1 MPVRAKVI
9 TMNRIVI
16 ILILLPGWFHVA
28 GQNDLLDMI
37 EKESAATTDY
47 TTATFKTTRLINGHS
62 IEHVAG
68 GVLDL
73 RISHRFGLVNSG
85 LYDFFG
91 LDQATTRIGLDYGLT
106 NRWMVGIGRSTYEKQ
121 LDGFMKYKLMRQASG
136 SKTIPVTISAFAAMV
151 YKTQKFDN
159 PSREN
164 FPTSHLYYTFQVLI
178 ARKFNESLSFQLMPT
193 VNHYNLV
200 PGTTLSNDL
209 FALGAGGRIK
219 ITKRITLNA
228 EYYYQLPGYKFSDTK
243 NSVGL
248 GVDIETGGH
257 VFQLY
262 FTNSTGMTERTF
274 ISETTG
280 DFLEGDIHF
289 GFCISRVF
297 TLKDPRK

>member
-1 MPVRAKVI
+1 MA
-9 TMNRIVI
+9 
-16 ILILLPGWFHVA
+16 GWLQA
-28 GQNDLLDMI
+28 AAQDDLLDLLD
-37 EKESAATTDY
+37 KESEAKTDY

-85 LYDFFG
+85 LYEFFG
-91 LDQATTRIGLDYGLT
+91 LDQATTRIGLDYGIN

-121 LDGFMKYKLMRQASG
+121 LDGFMKYKLLRQASG
-136 SKTIPVTISAFAAMV
+136 NKIMPVTVSALGAMV

-164 FPTSHLYYTFQVLI
+164 FQSSHLYYTFQVMV
-178 ARKFNESLSFQLMPT
+178 ARKFNESISFQVMPT

-219 ITKRITLNA
+219 ITKRITINA
-228 EYYYQLPGYKFSDTK
+228 EYYYQLPGYKFSDTR

-280 DFLEGDIHF
+280 DFLKGDIHF

>member
-1 MPVRAKVI
+1 MA
-9 TMNRIVI
+9 
-16 ILILLPGWFHVA
+16 GWLQAA
-28 GQNDLLDMI
+28 GQNDLLDLLD
-37 EKESAATTDY
+37 KESEAKTDY

-85 LYDFFG
+85 LYEFFG
-91 LDQATTRIGLDYGLT
+91 LDQATTRIGLDYGIN

-121 LDGFMKYKLMRQASG
+121 LDGFMKYKLLRQASG
-136 SKTIPVTISAFAAMV
+136 NKNMPVTVSALGSMV

-164 FPTSHLYYTFQVLI
+164 FQSSHLYYTFQVMV
-178 ARKFNESLSFQLMPT
+178 ARKFNESISFQVMPT

-219 ITKRITLNA
+219 ITKRITINA
-228 EYYYQLPGYKFSDTK
+228 EYYYQLPGYKFSDTQ
-243 NSVGL
+243 NSVGI

-280 DFLEGDIHF
+280 DFLKGDVHF

>member
-1 MPVRAKVI
+1 MA
-9 TMNRIVI
+9 
-16 ILILLPGWFHVA
+16 GWLQAA
-28 GQNDLLDMI
+28 GQNDLLDLLD
-37 EKESAATTDY
+37 KESEAKTDY

-85 LYDFFG
+85 LYEFFG
-91 LDQATTRIGLDYGLT
+91 LDQATTRIGLDYGIN
-106 NRWMVGIGRSTYEKQ
+106 NRWMIGIGRSTYEKQ
-121 LDGFMKYKLMRQASG
+121 LDGFMKYKLLRQASG
-136 SKTIPVTISAFAAMV
+136 NKNMPVTVSALGAMV

-164 FPTSHLYYTFQVLI
+164 FQSSHLYYTFQVMV
-178 ARKFNESLSFQLMPT
+178 ARKFNESISFQVMPT

-219 ITKRITLNA
+219 ITKRITINA

-243 NSVGL
+243 NSVGI

-280 DFLEGDIHF
+280 DFLKGDVHF

>member
-1 MPVRAKVI
+1 
-9 TMNRIVI
+9 MNKPIIIVI
-16 ILILLPGWFHVA
+16 LIAGWLQAA
-28 GQNDLLDMI
+28 GQNDLLDLLD
-37 EKESAATTDY
+37 KESEAKTDY

-85 LYDFFG
+85 LYEFFG
-91 LDQATTRIGLDYGLT
+91 LDQATTRIGLDYGIN
-106 NRWMVGIGRSTYEKQ
+106 NRWMIGIGRSTYEKQ
-121 LDGFMKYKLMRQASG
+121 LDGFMKYKLLRQASG
-136 SKTIPVTISAFAAMV
+136 NKNIPVTVSALGAMV

-164 FPTSHLYYTFQVLI
+164 FQSSHLYYTFQVMV
-178 ARKFNESLSFQLMPT
+178 ARKFNESISFQVMPT

-219 ITKRITLNA
+219 ITKRITINA

-280 DFLEGDIHF
+280 DFLKGDVHF

>member
-1 MPVRAKVI
+1 MA
-9 TMNRIVI
+9 
-16 ILILLPGWFHVA
+16 GWLQA
-28 GQNDLLDMI
+28 AAQDDLLDLLD
-37 EKESAATTDY
+37 KESEAKTDY

-73 RISHRFGLVNSG
+73 RISHRFGLVKSG
-85 LYDFFG
+85 LYEFFG
-91 LDQATTRIGLDYGLT
+91 LDQATTRIGLDYGIN

-121 LDGFMKYKLMRQASG
+121 LDGFMKYKLLRQASG
-136 SKTIPVTISAFAAMV
+136 NKIMPVTVSALGAMV

-164 FPTSHLYYTFQVLI
+164 FQSSHLYYTFQVMV
-178 ARKFNESLSFQLMPT
+178 ARKFNESISFQVMPT

-219 ITKRITLNA
+219 ITKRITINA

-280 DFLEGDIHF
+280 DFLKGDIHF

>member
-1 MPVRAKVI
+1 
-9 TMNRIVI
+9 MNKPIIIVI
-16 ILILLPGWFHVA
+16 LMAGWLQAA
-28 GQNDLLDMI
+28 GQNDLLDLLD
-37 EKESAATTDY
+37 KESEAKTDY

-62 IEHVAG
+62 IEHVAR

-85 LYDFFG
+85 LYEFFG
-91 LDQATTRIGLDYGLT
+91 LDQATTRIGLDYGIN

-121 LDGFMKYKLMRQASG
+121 LDGFMKYKLLRQASG
-136 SKTIPVTISAFAAMV
+136 NKNMPVTVSALGAMV

-164 FPTSHLYYTFQVLI
+164 FQSSHLYYTFQVMV
-178 ARKFNESLSFQLMPT
+178 ARKFNESISFQVMPT

-219 ITKRITLNA
+219 ITKRITINA
-228 EYYYQLPGYKFSDTK
+228 EYYYQLPGYKFSDTQ
-243 NSVGL
+243 NSVGI

-280 DFLEGDIHF
+280 DFLKGDVHF

>member
-1 MPVRAKVI
+1 MA
-9 TMNRIVI
+9 
-16 ILILLPGWFHVA
+16 GWLQAA
-28 GQNDLLDMI
+28 GQNDLLDLLD
-37 EKESAATTDY
+37 KESEAKTDY

-85 LYDFFG
+85 LYEFFG
-91 LDQATTRIGLDYGLT
+91 LDQATTRIGLDYGIN
-106 NRWMVGIGRSTYEKQ
+106 NRWMIGIGRSTYEKQ
-121 LDGFMKYKLMRQASG
+121 LDGFMKYKLLRQASG
-136 SKTIPVTISAFAAMV
+136 NKNMPVTVSALGAMV

-164 FPTSHLYYTFQVLI
+164 FQSSHLYYTFQVMV
-178 ARKFNESLSFQLMPT
+178 ARKFNESISFQVMPT

-219 ITKRITLNA
+219 ITKRITINA
-228 EYYYQLPGYKFSDTK
+228 EYYYQLPGYKFSNTQ
-243 NSVGL
+243 NSVGI

-280 DFLEGDIHF
+280 DFLKGDVHF

>member
-1 MPVRAKVI
+1 
-9 TMNRIVI
+9 
-16 ILILLPGWFHVA
+16 
-28 GQNDLLDMI
+28 MI
-37 EKESAATTDY
+37 
-47 TTATFKTTRLINGHS
+47 
-62 IEHVAG
+62 
-68 GVLDL
+68 
-73 RISHRFGLVNSG
+73 
-85 LYDFFG
+85 
-91 LDQATTRIGLDYGLT
+91 
-106 NRWMVGIGRSTYEKQ
+106 GIGRSTYEKQ
-121 LDGFMKYKLMRQASG
+121 LDGFMKYKLLRQASG
-136 SKTIPVTISAFAAMV
+136 NKNIPVTVSALGAMV

-164 FPTSHLYYTFQVLI
+164 FQSSHLYYTFQVMV
-178 ARKFNESLSFQLMPT
+178 ARKFNESISFQVMPT

-219 ITKRITLNA
+219 ITKRITINA

-280 DFLEGDIHF
+280 DFLKGDVHF

>member
-1 MPVRAKVI
+1 
-9 TMNRIVI
+9 MNKEICIVG
-16 ILILLPGWFHVA
+16 LILSFLPA
-28 GQNDLLDMI
+28 LAQDDLLNMI
-37 EKESAATTDY
+37 DQEAEKKMDY
-47 TTATFKTTRLINGHS
+47 ISATFKTTRLINGHS
-62 IEHVAG
+62 IENVAP

-73 RISHRFGLVNSG
+73 RISHRFGLLNSG

-91 LDQATTRIGLDYGLT
+91 LDQATTRIGLDYGIT
-106 NRWMVGIGRSTYEKQ
+106 NRWMVGIGRSTFEKQ
-121 LDGFMKYKLMRQASG
+121 LDGFIKYKLLRQASG
-136 SKTIPVTISAFAAMV
+136 QRNIPVTVNALAAMV
-151 YKTQKFDN
+151 YKTQKFEN

-164 FPTSHLYYTFQVLI
+164 FKTSHMYYTFQVLI

-209 FALGAGGRIK
+209 FALGAGGRVK

>member
-1 MPVRAKVI
+1 MA
-9 TMNRIVI
+9 
-16 ILILLPGWFHVA
+16 GWLQAA
-28 GQNDLLDMI
+28 GQNDLLDLLD
-37 EKESAATTDY
+37 KESEAKTDY

-62 IEHVAG
+62 IEHVAR

-85 LYDFFG
+85 LYEFFG
-91 LDQATTRIGLDYGLT
+91 LDQATTRIGLDYGIN
-106 NRWMVGIGRSTYEKQ
+106 NRWMIGIGRSTYEKQ
-121 LDGFMKYKLMRQASG
+121 LDGFMKYKLLRQASG
-136 SKTIPVTISAFAAMV
+136 NKNMPVTVSALGAMV

-164 FPTSHLYYTFQVLI
+164 FQSSHLYYTFQVMV
-178 ARKFNESLSFQLMPT
+178 ARKFNESISFQVMPT

-219 ITKRITLNA
+219 ITKRITINA
-228 EYYYQLPGYKFSDTK
+228 EYYYQLPGYKFSDTQ
-243 NSVGL
+243 NSVGI

-280 DFLEGDIHF
+280 DFLKGDVHF

>member
-1 MPVRAKVI
+1 MA
-9 TMNRIVI
+9 
-16 ILILLPGWFHVA
+16 GWLQAA
-28 GQNDLLDMI
+28 GQNDLLDLLD
-37 EKESAATTDY
+37 KESEAKTDY

-85 LYDFFG
+85 LYEFFG
-91 LDQATTRIGLDYGLT
+91 LDQATTRIGLDYGIN

-121 LDGFMKYKLMRQASG
+121 LDGFMKYKLLRQASG
-136 SKTIPVTISAFAAMV
+136 NKNMPVTVSALGAMV

-164 FPTSHLYYTFQVLI
+164 FQSSHLYYTFQVMV
-178 ARKFNESLSFQLMPT
+178 ARKFNESISFQVMPT

-219 ITKRITLNA
+219 ITKRITINA

-243 NSVGL
+243 NSVGI

-280 DFLEGDIHF
+280 DFLKGDVHF

>member
-1 MPVRAKVI
+1 MA
-9 TMNRIVI
+9 
-16 ILILLPGWFHVA
+16 GWLQAA
-28 GQNDLLDMI
+28 GQNDLLDLLD
-37 EKESAATTDY
+37 KESEAKTDY

-85 LYDFFG
+85 LYEFFG
-91 LDQATTRIGLDYGLT
+91 LDQATTRIGLDYGIN

-121 LDGFMKYKLMRQASG
+121 LDGFMKYKLLRQASG
-136 SKTIPVTISAFAAMV
+136 NKNMPVTVSALGAMV

-164 FPTSHLYYTFQVLI
+164 FQSSHLYYTFQVMV
-178 ARKFNESLSFQLMPT
+178 ARKFNESISFQVMPT

-219 ITKRITLNA
+219 ITKRITINA
-228 EYYYQLPGYKFSDTK
+228 EYYYQLPGYKFSDTQ
-243 NSVGL
+243 NSVGI

-280 DFLEGDIHF
+280 DFLKGDVHF